1 MLKRYIGMF
10 AVAMVTVHLP
20 QSHVWCLVHSTLCS
34 KAVLFFSAVL
44 CSRLF
49 QQQTGEQDLFQ
60 LFTGWIWSK
69 SKYYFYF
76 CSSSLGRKKNNNW
89 HQLCLRVSDTY
100 FMWDLLLPHFSLTKG
115 NRWMIFFSNTVT
127 VAATKKHCAIRLLE
141 LRSSSL
147 FTASPGTSVCHLFVL
162 HSLSLQTFFFF

>member
-34 KAVLFFSAVL
+34 KAVLVFSAVL

-60 LFTGWIWSK
+60 LFT
-69 SKYYFYF
+69 
-76 CSSSLGRKKNNNW
+76 
-89 HQLCLRVSDTY
+89 
-100 FMWDLLLPHFSLTKG
+100 
-115 NRWMIFFSNTVT
+115 
-127 VAATKKHCAIRLLE
+127 A
-141 LRSSSL
+141 
-147 FTASPGTSVCHLFVL
+147 
-162 HSLSLQTFFFF
+162 